1 MDSNNNNNISPPPPG
16 NPIPPRRRTSRR
28 SRWIGA
34 AVALLV
40 LAGTGWLAWVL
51 THPAKDTGAFGAA
64 PPAASSAAGSAASPA
79 SASSRPAGSGAPGA
93 GGPGSGSRG
102 PGGFGGGTTVGVAR
116 AERADIPVTLDA
128 LGTVTPQA
136 SVKVRPQVSGV
147 LQQVLFAEGQMV
159 RAGELMATIDPR
171 LFQLAV
177 QQATG
182 QRQRDE
188 AQLES
193 ARVTLGRFNTL
204 LGQDSIARQEVDTQA
219 ALVRQ
224 LEGTVMI
231 DRANEGV
238 AKLNLS
244 YSRIT
249 APVSGRV
256 GLRAVDVG
264 NVVSSSDANGV
275 GTITQLAPI
284 DVVFSVP
291 QDRAGDLQQTL
302 LAQKPAQRT
311 KESGSRA
318 GLKVT
323 TLDRTRAVTL
333 ATGTL
338 TSLDNQVDITT
349 GTVRAKARFANTD
362 GALFPNQF
370 VNVRLLLSTIE
381 GAVTVPVTALR
392 FGDKGNFVYVLNA
405 STRTVA
411 QRLVKAG
418 QATVDKVVITDGL
431 KSGESVI
438 TEGADRLKDGATVV
452 LPGDAPRG
460 ARRPASGASAA
471 ASDAADTGAGSGA
484 KPSGGASG
492 RAASAPAEGE
502 RPSGNGNGNGRRPQP
517 DGATP
522 SAAPVTVSPA
532 APASG
537 S

>member
-1 MDSNNNNNISPPPPG
+1 MDSNNNNISPPPPG

-34 AVALLV
+34 AVALLI

-51 THPAKDTGAFGAA
+51 THPAKDAGAFGAG

-79 SASSRPAGSGAPGA
+79 SASSRPAGSGAPG
-93 GGPGSGSRG
+93 GSRA
-102 PGGFGGGTTVGVAR
+102 PGGFGGGTTVGVAQ
-116 AERADIPVTLDA
+116 AERANIPVTLDA

-147 LQQVLFAEGQMV
+147 LQQVLFTEGQMV

-291 QDRAGDLQQTL
+291 QDRAGNLQQTL
-302 LAQKPAQRT
+302 LAQKPGQIT
-311 KESGSRA
+311 QKGSATA

-333 ATGTL
+333 AIGTL

-349 GTVRAKARFANTD
+349 GTVKAKARFANTD

-392 FGDKGNFVYVLNA
+392 FGDKGNFVYVLNPG
-405 STRTVA
+405 TRTVA
-411 QRLVKAG
+411 LRLVKAG

-438 TEGADRLKDGATVV
+438 TEGADRLKDGASVV

-471 ASDAADTGAGSGA
+471 ANSANGTSTPANGESPGSG
-484 KPSGGASG
+484 KRS
-492 RAASAPAEGE
+492 R
-502 RPSGNGNGNGRRPQP
+502 P
-517 DGATP
+517 DGAA
-522 SAAPVTVSPA
+522 SGAAPGTGVGTETASPA
-532 APASG
+532 SSASG
-537 S
+537 A

>member
-1 MDSNNNNNISPPPPG
+1 MDSNNNNISPPPPG

-34 AVALLV
+34 AVALLI

-51 THPAKDTGAFGAA
+51 THPAKDAGAFGAG

-79 SASSRPAGSGAPGA
+79 SASSRPAGSGAPG
-93 GGPGSGSRG
+93 GSRA
-102 PGGFGGGTTVGVAR
+102 PGGFGGGTTVGVAQ
-116 AERADIPVTLDA
+116 AERANIPVTLDA

-147 LQQVLFAEGQMV
+147 LQQVLFTEGQMV

-188 AQLES
+188 AQLKS

-291 QDRAGDLQQTL
+291 QDRAGNLQQTL
-302 LAQKPAQRT
+302 LAQKPGQIT
-311 KESGSRA
+311 QKGSATA

-333 ATGTL
+333 AIGTL
-338 TSLDNQVDITT
+338 TSLDNQVDTTT

-392 FGDKGNFVYVLNA
+392 FGDKGNFVYVLNPG
-405 STRTVA
+405 TRTVA
-411 QRLVKAG
+411 LRLVKAG

-438 TEGADRLKDGATVV
+438 TEGADRLKDGASVV

-471 ASDAADTGAGSGA
+471 ASSASGA
-484 KPSGGASG
+484 STPANGESPDSGKRS
-492 RAASAPAEGE
+492 R
-502 RPSGNGNGNGRRPQP
+502 P
-517 DGATP
+517 DGAA
-522 SAAPVTVSPA
+522 SGAAPRPGAGTGTASPA
-532 APASG
+532 SSAPGA
-537 S
+537 

>member
-1 MDSNNNNNISPPPPG
+1 MDSNNNNISPPSAG

-34 AVALLV
+34 AVALLI

-51 THPAKDTGAFGAA
+51 THPAKDAGAFGAGS
-64 PPAASSAAGSAASPA
+64 PAASSAAGSAASPA
-79 SASSRPAGSGAPGA
+79 SASSRPAGSGAAGA
-93 GGPGSGSRG
+93 GGPGGGSRG

-147 LQQVLFAEGQMV
+147 LQQVLFTEGQMV

-264 NVVSSSDANGV
+264 NVVSSGDANGV

-302 LAQKPAQRT
+302 LAQKPAQIT
-311 KESGSRA
+311 KEGGSRA

-338 TSLDNQVDITT
+338 TSLDNQVDTST

-362 GALFPNQF
+362 GTLFPNQF

-392 FGDKGNFVYVLNA
+392 FGDKGNFVYVLNPG
-405 STRTVA
+405 TRTVA

-418 QATVDKVVITDGL
+418 QATADKVVITDGL
-431 KSGESVI
+431 TFGESVI

-471 ASDAADTGAGSGA
+471 GGTGAGAGA
-484 KPSGGASG
+484 GFGARPSDGAASRPG
-492 RAASAPAEGE
+492 STASAPAEGE
-502 RPSGNGNGNGRRPQP
+502 RPSGSGRRPRP
-517 DGATP
+517 DGAAP
-522 SAAPVTVSPA
+522 SAAPGAAGPA

>member
-1 MDSNNNNNISPPPPG
+1 MDSNNNNISPPPPG

-34 AVALLV
+34 AVALLI

-51 THPAKDTGAFGAA
+51 THPAKDAGAFGAG
-64 PPAASSAAGSAASPA
+64 PPAAGSAASPA
-79 SASSRPAGSGAPGA
+79 SASSRPAGSGAPG
-93 GGPGSGSRG
+93 GSRA
-102 PGGFGGGTTVGVAR
+102 PGGFGGGTTVGVAQ
-116 AERADIPVTLDA
+116 AERANIPVTLDA

-147 LQQVLFAEGQMV
+147 LQQVLFTEGQMV

-291 QDRAGDLQQTL
+291 QDRAGNLQQTL
-302 LAQKPAQRT
+302 LAQKPGQIT
-311 KESGSRA
+311 QKGSATA

-333 ATGTL
+333 AIGTL

-349 GTVRAKARFANTD
+349 GTVKAKARFANTD

-392 FGDKGNFVYVLNA
+392 FGDKGNFVYVLNPG
-405 STRTVA
+405 TRTVA
-411 QRLVKAG
+411 LRLVKAG

-438 TEGADRLKDGATVV
+438 TEGADRLKDGASVV

-471 ASDAADTGAGSGA
+471 ASSASGA
-484 KPSGGASG
+484 STPANGESPDSGKRS
-492 RAASAPAEGE
+492 R
-502 RPSGNGNGNGRRPQP
+502 P
-517 DGATP
+517 DGAA
-522 SAAPVTVSPA
+522 SGAAPRPGAGTGTASPA
-532 APASG
+532 SSAPGA
-537 S
+537 

>member
-1 MDSNNNNNISPPPPG
+1 MDSNNNNISPPPPG

-34 AVALLV
+34 AVALLI

-51 THPAKDTGAFGAA
+51 THPAKDAGAFGAG

-79 SASSRPAGSGAPGA
+79 SASSRPAGSGAPG
-93 GGPGSGSRG
+93 GSRA
-102 PGGFGGGTTVGVAR
+102 PGGFGGGTTVGVAQ
-116 AERADIPVTLDA
+116 AERANIPVTLDA

-147 LQQVLFAEGQMV
+147 LQQVLFTEGQMV

-302 LAQKPAQRT
+302 LAQKPGQIAQ
-311 KESGSRA
+311 KGSATA

-333 ATGTL
+333 AIGTL
-338 TSLDNQVDITT
+338 TSLDNQVDTTT

-392 FGDKGNFVYVLNA
+392 FGDKGNFVYVLNPG
-405 STRTVA
+405 TRTVA
-411 QRLVKAG
+411 LRLVKAG

-438 TEGADRLKDGATVV
+438 TEGADRLKDGASVV

-471 ASDAADTGAGSGA
+471 ANSANGTSTPANGESPGSG
-484 KPSGGASG
+484 K
-492 RAASAPAEGE
+492 
-502 RPSGNGNGNGRRPQP
+502 RPRP
-517 DGATP
+517 DGAA
-522 SAAPVTVSPA
+522 SGAAPRPDVGTGTASPA
-532 APASG
+532 SSASG
-537 S
+537 A

>member
-1 MDSNNNNNISPPPPG
+1 MDSNNNNISPPPPG

-34 AVALLV
+34 AVALLI

-51 THPAKDTGAFGAA
+51 THPAKDAGAFGAG
-64 PPAASSAAGSAASPA
+64 PPAAGSAASPA
-79 SASSRPAGSGAPGA
+79 SASSRPAGSGAA
-93 GGPGSGSRG
+93 GGSRG
-102 PGGFGGGTTVGVAR
+102 PGGFGGGTTVGVAQ
-116 AERADIPVTLDA
+116 AERANIPVTLDA

-147 LQQVLFAEGQMV
+147 LQQVLFTEGQMV

-171 LFQLAV
+171 VFQLAV

-188 AQLES
+188 AQLKS

-302 LAQKPAQRT
+302 LAQKPGQIAQ
-311 KESGSRA
+311 KGSATA

-333 ATGTL
+333 AIGTL
-338 TSLDNQVDITT
+338 TSLDNQVDTTT

-392 FGDKGNFVYVLNA
+392 FGDKGNFVYVLNPG
-405 STRTVA
+405 TRTVA
-411 QRLVKAG
+411 LRLVKAG

-438 TEGADRLKDGATVV
+438 TEGADRLKDGASVV

-471 ASDAADTGAGSGA
+471 ASG
-484 KPSGGASG
+484 
-492 RAASAPAEGE
+492 ASAPANGE
-502 RPSGNGNGNGRRPQP
+502 SPGSGKRSRP
-517 DGATP
+517 DGAA
-522 SAAPVTVSPA
+522 SGAAPGTGVGTGTASPA
-532 APASG
+532 SSASG
-537 S
+537 A

>member
-1 MDSNNNNNISPPPPG
+1 MDSNNNNISPPPPG

-28 SRWIGA
+28 SRWMGA
-34 AVALLV
+34 AVALLI

-51 THPAKDTGAFGAA
+51 THPAKDAGAFGAG
-64 PPAASSAAGSAASPA
+64 PPAAGSAASPA
-79 SASSRPAGSGAPGA
+79 SASSRPAGSGAA
-93 GGPGSGSRG
+93 GGSRG
-102 PGGFGGGTTVGVAR
+102 PGGFGGGTTVGVAQ
-116 AERADIPVTLDA
+116 AERANIPVTLDA

-147 LQQVLFAEGQMV
+147 LQQVLFTEGQMV

-302 LAQKPAQRT
+302 LAQKPAQIT
-311 KESGSRA
+311 QKGSATA

-333 ATGTL
+333 AIGTL

-349 GTVRAKARFANTD
+349 GTVKAKARFANTD

-392 FGDKGNFVYVLNA
+392 FGDKGNFVYVLNPG
-405 STRTVA
+405 TRTVA
-411 QRLVKAG
+411 LRLVKAG

-438 TEGADRLKDGATVV
+438 TEGADRLKDGASVV

-471 ASDAADTGAGSGA
+471 ASS
-484 KPSGGASG
+484 ASG
-492 RAASAPAEGE
+492 ASAPANGE
-502 RPSGNGNGNGRRPQP
+502 SPGSGKRPRP
-517 DGATP
+517 DGAA
-522 SAAPVTVSPA
+522 SGAAPGTGVGTGTASPA
-532 APASG
+532 SSAPGA
-537 S
+537 

>member
-1 MDSNNNNNISPPPPG
+1 MDSNNNNISPPPPG

-28 SRWIGA
+28 SRWMGA
-34 AVALLV
+34 AVALLI

-51 THPAKDTGAFGAA
+51 THPAKDAGAFGAG

-79 SASSRPAGSGAPGA
+79 SASSRPAGSGAPG
-93 GGPGSGSRG
+93 GSRA
-102 PGGFGGGTTVGVAR
+102 PGGFGGGTTVGVAQ
-116 AERADIPVTLDA
+116 AERANIPVTLDA

-147 LQQVLFAEGQMV
+147 LQQVLFTEGQMV

-291 QDRAGDLQQTL
+291 QDRAGNLQQTL
-302 LAQKPAQRT
+302 MAQKPGQIT
-311 KESGSRA
+311 QKGSATA

-333 ATGTL
+333 AIGTL

-349 GTVRAKARFANTD
+349 GTVKAKARFANTD

-392 FGDKGNFVYVLNA
+392 FGDKGNFVYVLNPG
-405 STRTVA
+405 TRTVA
-411 QRLVKAG
+411 LRLVKAG

-438 TEGADRLKDGATVV
+438 TEGADRLKDGASVV

-471 ASDAADTGAGSGA
+471 ASG
-484 KPSGGASG
+484 
-492 RAASAPAEGE
+492 ASAPANGE
-502 RPSGNGNGNGRRPQP
+502 SPGSGKRPRP
-517 DGATP
+517 DGAA
-522 SAAPVTVSPA
+522 SGAAPRPGVGTGTASPA
-532 APASG
+532 SSAPGA
-537 S
+537 

>member
-1 MDSNNNNNISPPPPG
+1 MDSNNNNISPPPAG

-34 AVALLV
+34 AVALLILV
-40 LAGTGWLAWVL
+40 GTGWLAWVL
-51 THPAKDTGAFGAA
+51 THPAKDAGAFGAS

-79 SASSRPAGSGAPGA
+79 SASSRPAGSGAA
-93 GGPGSGSRG
+93 GPGGGSRG
-102 PGGFGGGTTVGVAR
+102 PGGFGGGTTVGVAQ

-147 LQQVLFAEGQMV
+147 LQQVLFTEGQMV

-204 LGQDSIARQEVDTQA
+204 LDQDSIARQEVDTQA

-231 DRANEGV
+231 DRDNEGV

-302 LAQKPAQRT
+302 LAQKPAQIT
-311 KESGSRA
+311 KEGGSRA

-338 TSLDNQVDITT
+338 TSLDNQVDTST

-392 FGDKGNFVYVLNA
+392 FGDKGNFVYVLNP

-411 QRLVKAG
+411 LRLVKAG
-418 QATVDKVVITDGL
+418 QATVEKVVITDGL

-471 ASDAADTGAGSGA
+471 GGTGAGAGFGA
-484 KPSGGASG
+484 RPSDGAASRPG
-492 RAASAPAEGE
+492 NTASAPAEGE
-502 RPSGNGNGNGRRPQP
+502 RPSGSGRRPRP
-517 DGATP
+517 DGAAP
-522 SAAPVTVSPA
+522 SAAPGAAGPA

>member
-1 MDSNNNNNISPPPPG
+1 MDSNNNNISPPPPG

-34 AVALLV
+34 AVALLI

-51 THPAKDTGAFGAA
+51 THPTKDAGAFGAG
-64 PPAASSAAGSAASPA
+64 PPAAGSAASPA
-79 SASSRPAGSGAPGA
+79 SASSRPAGSGAA
-93 GGPGSGSRG
+93 GGSRG
-102 PGGFGGGTTVGVAR
+102 PGGFGGGTTVGVAQ
-116 AERADIPVTLDA
+116 AERANIPVTLDA

-147 LQQVLFAEGQMV
+147 LQQVLFTEGQMV

-291 QDRAGDLQQTL
+291 QDRAGNLQQTL
-302 LAQKPAQRT
+302 LAQKPGQIT
-311 KESGSRA
+311 QKGSATA

-333 ATGTL
+333 AIGTL

-349 GTVRAKARFANTD
+349 GTVKAKARFANTD

-392 FGDKGNFVYVLNA
+392 FGDKGNFVYVLNPG
-405 STRTVA
+405 TRTVA
-411 QRLVKAG
+411 LRLVKAG

-438 TEGADRLKDGATVV
+438 TEGADRLKDGASVV

-471 ASDAADTGAGSGA
+471 ANSANGT
-484 KPSGGASG
+484 
-492 RAASAPAEGE
+492 SAPANGE
-502 RPSGNGNGNGRRPQP
+502 SPGSGKRSRP
-517 DGATP
+517 DGAA
-522 SAAPVTVSPA
+522 SGAAPGTGVGTGTASPA
-532 APASG
+532 SSASG
-537 S
+537 A